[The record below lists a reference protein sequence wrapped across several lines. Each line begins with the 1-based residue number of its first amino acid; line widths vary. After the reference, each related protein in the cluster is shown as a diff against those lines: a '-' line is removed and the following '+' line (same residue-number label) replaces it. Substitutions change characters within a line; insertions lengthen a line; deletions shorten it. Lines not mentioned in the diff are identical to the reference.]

1 MSHSVLLVD
10 DDPSM
15 RSLLDMMLTRVGYI
29 TYQAEDAQQAI
40 ELIDMTMP
48 DLFII
53 DVMMPGMT
61 GFELC
66 QHLRTRNDTA
76 QHPILLLSARTDE
89 ASISEGLQ
97 SGANLY
103 LTKPIAAKEL
113 IAHIQQFLGEEPPQ
127 ELSSLR

>member
-40 ELIDMTMP
+40 EFIDMTMP
-48 DLFII
+48 DLFIV

-66 QHLRTRNDTA
+66 QHLRARRDTA

-89 ASISEGLQ
+89 ASMLEGLQ
-97 SGANLY
+97 SGASLY

-127 ELSSLR
+127 ESSSLH